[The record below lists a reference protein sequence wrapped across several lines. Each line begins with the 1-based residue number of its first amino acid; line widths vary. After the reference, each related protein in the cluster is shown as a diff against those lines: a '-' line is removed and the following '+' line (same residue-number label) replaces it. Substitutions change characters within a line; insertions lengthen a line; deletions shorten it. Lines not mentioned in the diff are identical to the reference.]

1 MNKRENWA
9 EKFERRRDE
18 VEEFALNIAKKKQ
31 LDEYNGI
38 IRKLKEKYSN
48 QNGRDY
54 KAQITIL
61 EEMLE
66 VYCKISK
73 LEIEEIEVKPEI
85 NKLEEN
91 IKYLKFK
98 QQYSEEYH
106 IDEVDVKI
114 ARAKSEIQE
123 MYDEEKLDYYRR
135 ENSKNK
141 RILKMKEE
149 AERSKVGKN
158 IKKKKRKK
166 KDERLYNCYW
176 RRTSWNRSSLSNC
189 KKRNKSKII

>member
-98 QQYSEEYH
+98 QQYSEEYQ

-123 MYDEEKLDYYRR
+123 MYGEEELDYYRR

-149 AERSKVGKN
+149 AERSKAFPSREEY
-158 IKKKKRKK
+158 KKEEEEKAR
-166 KDERLYNCYW
+166 
-176 RRTSWNRSSLSNC
+176 
-189 KKRNKSKII
+189 

>member
-123 MYDEEKLDYYRR
+123 MYDEEKLEYYRR
-135 ENSKNK
+135 EKSKNK

-149 AERSKVGKN
+149 AERSKDFQSWEEY
-158 IKKKKRKK
+158 KKEEEEK
-166 KDERLYNCYW
+166 E
-176 RRTSWNRSSLSNC
+176 
-189 KKRNKSKII
+189 I

>member
-38 IRKLKEKYSN
+38 IRKLREKYSN

-98 QQYSEEYH
+98 QQYSEEYQ

-123 MYDEEKLDYYRR
+123 MYGEEELDYYRR

-149 AERSKVGKN
+149 AERSKDFQSWEEY
-158 IKKKKRKK
+158 KKEEEEK
-166 KDERLYNCYW
+166 ER
-176 RRTSWNRSSLSNC
+176 
-189 KKRNKSKII
+189 

>member
-9 EKFERRRDE
+9 EKFERKRDE

-31 LDEYNGI
+31 LDEYNAI

-66 VYCKISK
+66 IYCKISK

-98 QQYSEEYH
+98 QQYSEEY
-106 IDEVDVKI
+106 
-114 ARAKSEIQE
+114 
-123 MYDEEKLDYYRR
+123 
-135 ENSKNK
+135 
-141 RILKMKEE
+141 
-149 AERSKVGKN
+149 
-158 IKKKKRKK
+158 
-166 KDERLYNCYW
+166 
-176 RRTSWNRSSLSNC
+176 
-189 KKRNKSKII
+189 

>member
-18 VEEFALNIAKKKQ
+18 VEEFALNIANKKQ

-98 QQYSEEYH
+98 QQYSEEYQ

-123 MYDEEKLDYYRR
+123 MYGEEELDYYRR

-149 AERSKVGKN
+149 AERSKDFQSWEEY
-158 IKKKKRKK
+158 KKEEEEK
-166 KDERLYNCYW
+166 ER
-176 RRTSWNRSSLSNC
+176 
-189 KKRNKSKII
+189 

>member
-98 QQYSEEYH
+98 QQYSEEYQ

-123 MYDEEKLDYYRR
+123 MYGEEELDYYRR

-149 AERSKVGKN
+149 AERSKDFQSLEEY
-158 IKKKKRKK
+158 KKEEEEK
-166 KDERLYNCYW
+166 ER
-176 RRTSWNRSSLSNC
+176 
-189 KKRNKSKII
+189 